1 MPSLSVAATSSTNS
15 LCSFPERFTPSNL
28 PTNSTTMHLLLLL
41 FHFVCAITTATSPPP
56 RPQVALFRA
65 AARSDFPTLL
75 QLLATSTPS
84 INTNHDSQQTVL
96 HHLIAAQFQRLTY
109 GTGSNKQCKAYTKF
123 LKKILRKRY
132 VDPSMYCPL
141 VDAVHYRLSST
152 VKILINA
159 LNITQLQACLAE
171 PNIFGEHVLH
181 VASKSKAS
189 GFARHFLTGKTHS
202 KRINRELGVSS
213 EGVHG
218 AETTTGGRAGG
229 TTGNQGNRRHQGN
242 TRDTA
247 SFGALNHRQTVHS
260 IDLSVLLAA
269 GEQAYRGTGRNL
281 STWLLAPNVWGETP
295 MMVGCRSGRVDVVE
309 KLWAATHPGSSGSAL
324 ETVFRMTCMHVAAAR
339 GHAR

>member
-1 MPSLSVAATSSTNS
+1 VPSLSVAATSSTNS
-15 LCSFPERFTPSNL
+15 LFYSPEKVH
-28 PTNSTTMHLLLLL
+28 TMHFLLLL
-41 FHFVCAITTATSPPP
+41 FHFICTITTATSPPP
-56 RPQVALFRA
+56 PPPPPPPPQVALFRA

-75 QLLATSTPS
+75 QLLPTSTPS

-109 GTGSNKQCKAYTKF
+109 GTSSNKQCKAYTKF

-218 AETTTGGRAGG
+218 ARTTGRGRGRGATGG
-229 TTGNQGNRRHQGN
+229 AKGNQEN
-242 TRDTA
+242 TKDTA

-260 IDLSVLLAA
+260 VDLSVLLAA

-281 STWLLAPNVWGETP
+281 SDWLLAPNVWGETP

-309 KLWAATHPGSSGSAL
+309 KLRAASHPGRNPGGAF